1 MRAPHVAAAL
11 FAASLLVGASA
22 AEAQYPQPAP
32 GYGQPPPGYGQP
44 PPGYGQP
51 PGYGAPGYGYA
62 PPAKAK
68 SSPLE
73 IGYLYVTAGAFG
85 VGTGIWVD
93 ALAGIDDPGLM
104 LLPPAIL
111 GVAAPVGVFF
121 LDKPAMPRGM
131 PSSIAT
137 GMIVGAGLGLGVTS
151 TQWVRADE
159 ANEWSF
165 TALATSEV
173 VGSAL
178 GGAGGYFFYRWLKP
192 EPLTNAFVAS
202 SIAWGTILGSELGGG
217 ISEGTWGE
225 TNDTMA
231 LGGLIGFGAFL
242 GGSVALSPVWTPSQ
256 DQLGWMW
263 GGLGIGT
270 AASLPVY
277 LFYAGSDYDPRRG
290 LIFQSVAG
298 GLGLGVGALIGK
310 PSRSGAVVEDDT
322 RARPKVAELLGGTL
336 TPLPGGGVGA
346 QVYGLLH

>member
-1 MRAPHVAAAL
+1 MRASFIASAL
-11 FAASLLVGASA
+11 FAASAFVATSV

-32 GYGQPPPGYGQP
+32 APGYGYGQPQ
-44 PPGYGQP
+44 Q
-51 PGYGAPGYGYA
+51 PGYGYA
-62 PPAKAK
+62 PPPQAPPTNRK

-93 ALAGIDDPGLM
+93 AEAEIEDPGLM

-121 LDKPAMPRGM
+121 LDRPAMPRGM

-137 GMIVGAGLGLGVTS
+137 GMVIGAGLGLGVTS
-151 TQWVRADE
+151 TQWVRSDE

-165 TALATSEV
+165 KALARSEV
-173 VGSAL
+173 L
-178 GGAGGYFFYRWLKP
+178 GAAAGGVGGYFFYRWLKP

-202 SIAWGTILGSELGGG
+202 SIAWGTILGSEMGGG
-217 ISEGTWGE
+217 VSSGTWGL
-225 TNDTMA
+225 TNDTVA
-231 LGGLIGFGAFL
+231 LGGLIGFGSFL
-242 GGSVALSPVWTPSQ
+242 AGSVALSPLWTPSQ
-256 DQLGWMW
+256 DQLTWMW

-277 LFYAGSDYDPRRG
+277 LFYAGSDYDARRG
-290 LIFQSVAG
+290 LIFQGVAG
-298 GLGLGVGALIGK
+298 ALGLGVGALVGK
-310 PSRSGAVVEDDT
+310 PSRSGAMVEDET
-322 RARPKVAELLGGTL
+322 TPHSKVAELLGGTL

-346 QVYGLLH
+346 QVYGVLY